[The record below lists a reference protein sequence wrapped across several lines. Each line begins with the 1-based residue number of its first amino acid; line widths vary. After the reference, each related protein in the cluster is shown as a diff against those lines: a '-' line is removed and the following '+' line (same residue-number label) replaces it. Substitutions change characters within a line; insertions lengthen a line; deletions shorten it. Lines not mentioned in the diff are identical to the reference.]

1 MSLLVLITLLLVLST
16 HAYEFTCSYTACTVS
31 NIHITYDGLYAFSFI
46 PNGTDALFLK
56 GAKGKLADFSFLESA
71 PYLVQFV
78 LERCIFGELVIP
90 AFKTPSTVI
99 LKHVSVKTIR
109 FNSGGQMLRDVRLCG
124 TTFKNIPDTVLQ
136 LSGVVNL
143 EQSHSPM
150 RLLQLS
156 VLRRMNSLVNLNL
169 SYNKIQT
176 ITADSEGV
184 CCEKLESLNLIG
196 NSLKQFDF
204 AVVMYMPQFQR
215 LFLGNNQIATISV
228 EANKPYTGKQRFCSW
243 KSYYLKRIE
252 VGVEIPKPPCADYF
266 AKLNGIT
273 LNHNKLTT
281 IDMSLF
287 ERMNMLDYLDLAYNP
302 LKSVKIVKEKV
313 PISINFGLLK
323 GEAGY
328 LYDLPPE
335 VFTRV

>member
-1 MSLLVLITLLLVLST
+1 
-16 HAYEFTCSYTACTVS
+16 
-31 NIHITYDGLYAFSFI
+31 
-46 PNGTDALFLK
+46 
-56 GAKGKLADFSFLESA
+56 
-71 PYLVQFV
+71 
-78 LERCIFGELVIP
+78 
-90 AFKTPSTVI
+90 
-99 LKHVSVKTIR
+99 
-109 FNSGGQMLRDVRLCG
+109 
-124 TTFKNIPDTVLQ
+124 
-136 LSGVVNL
+136 
-143 EQSHSPM
+143 
-150 RLLQLS
+150 
-156 VLRRMNSLVNLNL
+156 MNSLVNLNL

-287 ERMNMLDYLDLAYNP
+287 ERMNVLDYLDLAYNP

-313 PISINFGLLK
+313 PISINFSLLK